1 MKQPEELLSM
11 QLKAF
16 FTAHVNILVG
26 KSPSLRTGTT
36 MAELVIEKEN
46 IIILADGLKWQ
57 SQMMDTVGLPQ

>member
-46 IIILADGLKWQ
+46 IIILADG
-57 SQMMDTVGLPQ
+57 S